1 MNQPDPGHATLASTA
16 PSVSG
21 EIRAAY
27 RAVNAQT
34 LRQRIHLGAAI
45 FAVVGAA
52 LYVAERDAYL
62 EQPASMGLILI
73 GQALLCA
80 TAVALAAWGRV
91 RERLPVVAAVAA
103 SLLVLT
109 VVIEHVLLGL
119 SVEVMAVTL
128 VSILACGAALL
139 PWGWRAQLGM
149 SLVTVLGFGAAVFL
163 AFDAPAA
170 PHAYA
175 GLLTV
180 AVATVIGAFSL
191 ERYRFAAFQRA
202 AGLERVSREN
212 REEADI
218 AEALVRVGHTLGGA
232 VGQPDVFDR
241 VNRLIVELLGC
252 DWSATATIDADR
264 KVLRIVGLHG
274 VSPEVRTYA
283 ESMEFAEA
291 SLPLFRELLKG
302 EMVEIE
308 DSARSNLLPAVSSRR
323 YGVSAALAAPIVLNG
338 QVVGAVTNGY
348 TKSRGPFGR
357 KHRRITAGIAQATA
371 IAVENQRLFSDLARA
386 NRVKSDFVSTMSH
399 ELRTPV
405 NVILGYARV
414 LEEGDAG
421 PLSSE
426 QNEIVTRIRRSSTR
440 LGGLVDGILDLSKL
454 ESGAERMKLDWV
466 DIDAFVTALEAEF
479 QEETSGS
486 ALVLDWKN
494 HLAGRRMLTEGPRLR
509 TIVHHLVQNAIK
521 FTPPGG
527 HVRVEFAP
535 STDALVVTVSDSGI
549 GISADDVESIFEDFH
564 QVDATDSREFDG
576 VGLGLHIVRR
586 LVDRLGGSVAVASE
600 PGSGSVFTVEI
611 PAQFARA
618 HGA

>member
-1 MNQPDPGHATLASTA
+1 MAATGPTISA
-16 PSVSG
+16 

-27 RAVNAQT
+27 RAANAET

-45 FAVVGAA
+45 FAVVGVS
-52 LYVAERDAYL
+52 LYLLEWEAYL
-62 EQPASMGLILI
+62 EQPASMGLILV
-73 GQALLCA
+73 GQVVVCVL
-80 TAVALAAWGRV
+80 AVALAAWERA
-91 RERLPVVAAVAA
+91 RERLPAVASVAA

-109 VVIEHVLLGL
+109 VVVEHVLLGL
-119 SVEVMAVTL
+119 SLEVMAVTL
-128 VSILACGAALL
+128 VSILACAAALL
-139 PWGWRAQLGM
+139 PWGWRAQVAM
-149 SLVTVLGFGAAVFL
+149 SLVTVVGFGAAAFL
-163 AFDAPAA
+163 AFDVPAA
-170 PHAYA
+170 PHAHA

-212 REEADI
+212 REEAEI
-218 AEALVRVGHTLGGA
+218 AAALVRVGHTLGGA
-232 VGQPDVFDR
+232 VGRPDVFDR

-252 DWSATATIDADR
+252 DWSATATVDADR

-274 VSPEVRTYA
+274 VSPEVRAYA
-283 ESMEFAEA
+283 ESMEFADG
-291 SLPLFRELLKG
+291 SLPLFRELLSG

-308 DSARSNLLPAVSSRR
+308 DSRTSELLPAAFSHR

-338 QVVGAVTNGY
+338 KVVGAVTNGY

-357 KHRRITAGIAQATA
+357 KHRQITAGIAQATA

-426 QNEIVTRIRRSSTR
+426 QSDIVTRIRRSGTR

-454 ESGAERMKLDWV
+454 ESGAERLKLDWV
-466 DIDAFVTALEAEF
+466 DIDAFIATLEAEF
-479 QEETSGS
+479 QAETSGS
-486 ALVLDWKN
+486 HLVLDWKN
-494 HLAGRRMLTEGPRLR
+494 HLAGRRMRTEGHRLR
-509 TIVHHLVQNAIK
+509 TIVQHLVQNAIK
-521 FTPPGG
+521 FTPPDGQ
-527 HVRVEFAP
+527 VRVEFAP
-535 STDALVVTVSDSGI
+535 SADALVVTVSDSGI
-549 GISADDVESIFEDFH
+549 GISPDDVESIFDDFH
-564 QVDATDSREFDG
+564 QVDATDSREFGG

-618 HGA
+618 RGA